1 MMIWWAVF
9 VLELSSILTFWQI
22 LCHQLEMTLWR
33 WFTQKMRVTAAWWC
47 DTDSDPPAEPVL
59 PHLEIVDRHCCHCAN
74 VISSTAAS
82 SWFYSP
88 QQRDRFVRCHVS
100 VQRSPSS
107 KLWQDSNKLTDS
119 QGRLL
124 GVDDAVSSKK
134 ELLGEATCRDPE
146 MNARQPSPSARYRC
160 RPTLA
165 VDQITD
171 Q

>member
-9 VLELSSILTFWQI
+9 VLELSSIVTFWQI

-47 DTDSDPPAEPVL
+47 DSDSDPPAEPVL

-82 SWFYSP
+82 SWFYSL

-100 VQRSPSS
+100 VQRS
-107 KLWQDSNKLTDS
+107 LLVRDLQIFIQTVTRF
-119 QGRLL
+119 QQTHRLA
-124 GVDDAVSSKK
+124 GQAA
-134 ELLGEATCRDPE
+134 GCW
-146 MNARQPSPSARYRC
+146 RC
-160 RPTLA
+160 RIIQKR
-165 VDQITD
+165 VVRWSHM
-171 Q
+171 